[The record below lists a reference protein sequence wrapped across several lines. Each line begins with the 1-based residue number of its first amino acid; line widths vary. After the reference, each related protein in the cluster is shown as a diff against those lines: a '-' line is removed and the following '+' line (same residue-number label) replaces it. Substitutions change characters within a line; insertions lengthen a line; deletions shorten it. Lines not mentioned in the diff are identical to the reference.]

1 MEQMFTA
8 SLARPGVWVVLLV
21 RLALLVGLLLV
32 LGLLLPGDSMAFYAF
47 MAFAYIIS
55 IPYALW
61 SRDRKQLAQFLPLQ
75 FAVDLIVVTGVV
87 YFTGGISS
95 DLSLLYP
102 LIILSAG
109 VVTTPRHA
117 VEITALGALVYVTLI
132 VLMKQGALVPYGPPL
147 DYGGWPTVV
156 RTLALRVLVFACFGA
171 ASAYVSQRCQY
182 ADTKARKYRDLVEII
197 FRNVRAGLMLLDQ
210 EGRVLMV
217 NRSACHLFSQDEEDL
232 IGRPVGELPGSGRIN
247 LDETA
252 TGESEPCRFKR
263 RDGSLF
269 PVSYEVSK
277 LTVPAEIVPGF
288 SGRGTVDV
296 HILGFSDIS
305 RLMEMK
311 EQVDRAERV
320 RAAVE
325 LAGEI
330 AHDIRNPLAAVSG
343 AAQLL
348 QQVERRAAAGD
359 AEAVAALPAERARGY
374 SIIVSE
380 SARLDRTIERFIN
393 YTRFSPETL
402 TEHLRSADEQEREKS
417 SQQAS

>member
-1 MEQMFTA
+1 MEKT
-8 SLARPGVWVVLLV
+8 LTGRVARPGVWMILLV

-55 IPYALW
+55 IPFALW
-61 SRDRKQLAQFLPLQ
+61 TRDRKQLAQFLPLQ
-75 FAVDLIVVTGVV
+75 FAVDLVVVTGVV

-132 VLMKQGALVPYGPPL
+132 VLMTQGVLVPYGPQP
-147 DYGGWPTVV
+147 DYGGWSTVA
-156 RTLALRVLVFACFGA
+156 RTLALRVMVFGCFGA

-197 FRNVRAGLMLLDQ
+197 FRNVRAGLMLLDP

-217 NRSACHLFSQDEEDL
+217 NQSACHLLSQGEGSL
-232 IGRPVGELPGSGRIN
+232 IGRPVGELAGSGRIN
-247 LDETA
+247 LDETR
-252 TGESEPCRFKR
+252 TEESEPCRFKR

-277 LTVPAEIVPGF
+277 LALPAEIVPGY

-296 HILGFSDIS
+296 HILGFSDIT

-311 EQVDRAERV
+311 EQVNRAERV

-348 QQVERRAAAGD
+348 QQMERWAAAGD
-359 AEAVAALPAERARGY
+359 AAAVASLPAERARNY
-374 SIIVSE
+374 NIIVSE

-402 TEHLRSADEQEREKS
+402 AEHMRSADEREREKS
-417 SQQAS
+417 SGQAS